1 MATVTAA
8 LVVLAFVSGCI
19 TAVAG
24 VWVGHGESPLSL
36 VLNWGAV
43 TLVLQLFAACVA
55 IFHARAS
62 REPGPAPDGIPAP
75 VTGADSPA
83 NRT

>member
-1 MATVTAA
+1 MASVTAA

-19 TAVAG
+19 TAVTG
-24 VWVGHGESPLSL
+24 VWVGRGQSPVSL

-43 TLVLQLFAACVA
+43 TLVLQMFAACIA

-62 REPGPAPDGIPAP
+62 RDPDDL
-75 VTGADSPA
+75 GAAESSATDHDP
-83 NRT
+83 RPQGR